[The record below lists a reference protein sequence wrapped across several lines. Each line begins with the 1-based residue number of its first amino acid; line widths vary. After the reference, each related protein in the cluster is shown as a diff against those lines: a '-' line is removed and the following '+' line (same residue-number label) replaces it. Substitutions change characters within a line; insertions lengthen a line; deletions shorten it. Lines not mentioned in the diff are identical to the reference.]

1 MSMWMVGEF
10 WKEKERYRRRVFDLT
25 NGEWGNNLAK
35 VVSKMPP
42 PVRCYHFDKEANACA
57 SPSQTKKHSAWSKKD
72 VKALNRISEILVD
85 ASEVKNWWEESRLI
99 ERDEMIKLTNFLK
112 SIKDRVQPKC
122 VWSEEDEENLNQLHK
137 LIVEKAYRDYEIDTD
152 GETLYGKWLK
162 LDNWLK
168 FLKDRVQPQPKQEW
182 SEEDE
187 IDNCQ
192 KVK

>member
-1 MSMWMVGEF
+1 MWMVGEF